1 MIVVLLLMAAVTVV
15 RWLCRAVRKLVE
27 VIARRR
33 HQDLEVRA
41 LPAVAGPGLSREEA
55 ECLLAAGL
63 LAGLIA
69 REEYRDSLACLA
81 RADEVRSPLSVPSL
95 RRE

>member
-41 LPAVAGPGLSREEA
+41 LPAVAA
-55 ECLLAAGL
+55 
-63 LAGLIA
+63 
-69 REEYRDSLACLA
+69 RDSAGRRPSACW
-81 RADEVRSPLSVPSL
+81 
-95 RRE
+95 RRDCWRG